1 MESRVYIKSLNPPP
15 PLCLQI
21 RRMLDT
27 QGYGVTALHR
37 VEVMGLNLAGLREGE
52 WKPCSDG
59 DMSVIRKCLED
70 GAASAGVSRGKG
82 EGGGSAVQEEE
93 SDDE

>member
-1 MESRVYIKSLNPPP
+1 
-15 PLCLQI
+15 
-21 RRMLDT
+21 MLDT

-52 WKPCSDG
+52 WRPCSSG
-59 DMSVIRKCLED
+59 DMSVIRKCLDD
-70 GAASAGVSRGKG
+70 GAASAGMSRGKG
-82 EGGGSAVQEEE
+82 EGEGAAVEEEE